1 MNKLTAKKSRVGFRF
16 VSREYKE
23 KNMKI
28 YHGWTLCFFFLSVE
42 NNTLNVKS
50 ITANNKKKNVQQLS
64 SKGWGNFIAISKSW
78 TNIKPINNKYI
89 NLPSVYEQNKNEKN
103 I

>member
-1 MNKLTAKKSRVGFRF
+1 MNKLIAKKVCIGFRF

-28 YHGWTLCFFFLSVE
+28 HHGWTLWFFLSVE